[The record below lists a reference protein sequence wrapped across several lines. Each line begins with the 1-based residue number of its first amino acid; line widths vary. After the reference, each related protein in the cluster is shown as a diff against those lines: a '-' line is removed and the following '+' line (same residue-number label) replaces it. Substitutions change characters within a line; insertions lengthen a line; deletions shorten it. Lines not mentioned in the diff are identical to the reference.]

1 MEDHRIQAK
10 RFKYAERVCC
20 CGSNWI
26 ERENQESERE
36 RCVRGE
42 EAVCE
47 LRSGKRG
54 TEAREESSAP
64 GEIQPK
70 ARSISTA
77 GVLLGFVFRINYIY
91 PVN

>member
-36 RCVRGE
+36 SASEGKRRCVSCGVAKE
-42 EAVCE
+42 E
-47 LRSGKRG
+47 LR
-54 TEAREESSAP
+54 REESSARQEKYSQRHGLFP
-64 GEIQPK
+64 LQESYLDLFFG
-70 ARSISTA
+70 
-77 GVLLGFVFRINYIY
+77 
-91 PVN
+91 